1 MIALQRNEKYC
12 GLQNLIFPFH
22 CLCVILP
29 TKKQYFTI
37 YYSSFMRTIA
47 LMFGGKSPEHDIS
60 IRSARNIYGAIDKN
74 TFQVVLLG
82 VGRSGKW
89 YEVQA
94 ADFVVDDFEVD
105 EKGSPLSL
113 IPGVETGQLHRLADG
128 TTLPN
133 IEAVF
138 LIIHGPNGED
148 GTIQGLLS
156 QLNLPFTGPGVMAS
170 AIAMD
175 KDVCKRLFLQAG
187 LLSANAMVFQ
197 KHEMDSI
204 DYAVVCNQL
213 GSPVFIKPANMGSSV
228 GVSKATDKAEFEK
241 AVNLAFQFDTKIL
254 IEEMLVGR
262 ELECAVLGN
271 ELAAA
276 SGVGEVVITKGFYD
290 YESKYINDDAKTVIP
305 AENISESVLAKIQTI
320 ARQAY
325 QVLGCEGLSRVDMFL
340 TAEEDVY
347 INEINTL
354 PGFTSISM
362 YPKLWEAA
370 GLPYSQLIE
379 ELISLAIARKKR
391 EDALQRSR

>member
-1 MIALQRNEKYC
+1 
-12 GLQNLIFPFH
+12 
-22 CLCVILP
+22 
-29 TKKQYFTI
+29 
-37 YYSSFMRTIA
+37 MRTIA

-74 TFQVVLLG
+74 SFQVILLG

-89 YEVQA
+89 YEIQV
-94 ADFVVDDFEVD
+94 ADFEADGFEID

-113 IPGVETGQLHRLADG
+113 IPGVATGQLHRLTDG
-128 TTLPN
+128 TILPH

-187 LLSANAMVFQ
+187 LLSANALIFQ
-197 KHEMDSI
+197 RHELDSI
-204 DYAVVCNQL
+204 DYAAVCNKL

-228 GVSKATDKAEFEK
+228 GVSKATNAAEFAQ
-241 AVNLAFQFDTKIL
+241 AVSLAFRFDSKIL

-271 ELAAA
+271 ECPEA
-276 SGVGEVVITKGFYD
+276 SGVGEVVVLRGFYD
-290 YESKYINDDAKTVIP
+290 YESKYLTDAAKTIIP
-305 AENISESVLAKIQTI
+305 AENISESALLKIRMV

-325 QVLGCEGLSRVDMFL
+325 EVLGCEGLARVDMFL

-362 YPKLWEAA
+362 YPKLWEAE
-370 GLPYSQLIE
+370 GLAYPKLIE
-379 ELISLAIARKKR
+379 ALIALAIARKER
-391 EDALQRSR
+391 EDGLQRSR

>member
-1 MIALQRNEKYC
+1 
-12 GLQNLIFPFH
+12 
-22 CLCVILP
+22 
-29 TKKQYFTI
+29 
-37 YYSSFMRTIA
+37 MRTIA

-74 TFQVVLLG
+74 SFQIMLLG

-89 YEVQA
+89 YEIQV
-94 ADFVVDDFEVD
+94 ADFEADDFEID

-113 IPGVETGQLHRLADG
+113 IPGVPTGQLHRLTDG
-128 TTLPN
+128 AILPH

-187 LLSANAMVFQ
+187 LLSANALIFQ
-197 KHEMDSI
+197 RHELDSI
-204 DYAVVCNQL
+204 DYAAVCNKL

-228 GVSKATDKAEFEK
+228 GVSKATNAAEFVR
-241 AVNLAFQFDTKIL
+241 AVSLAFQFDSKIL

-271 ELAAA
+271 ECPEA
-276 SGVGEVVITKGFYD
+276 SGVGEVVVLRGFYD
-290 YESKYINDDAKTVIP
+290 YESKYLTDAAKTIIP
-305 AENISESVLAKIQTI
+305 AENISESALLKIRMV

-325 QVLGCEGLSRVDMFL
+325 EVLGCEGLARVDMFL

-362 YPKLWEAA
+362 YPKLWEAE
-370 GLPYSQLIE
+370 GLAYPKLIE
-379 ELISLAIARKKR
+379 ELIALAIARKER
-391 EDALQRSR
+391 EDGLQRSR

>member
-1 MIALQRNEKYC
+1 MSFF
-12 GLQNLIFPFH
+12 LQNIFLNPIFVFY
-22 CLCVILP
+22 LKIEQ
-29 TKKQYFTI
+29 KQLN
-37 YYSSFMRTIA
+37 MRTIA

-74 TFQVVLLG
+74 SFDVILLG

-89 YEVQA
+89 YEVQV
-94 ADFVVDDFEVD
+94 ADFEAEGFEID
-105 EKGSPLSL
+105 EKGAALSL
-113 IPGVETGQLHRLADG
+113 IPGVETGQLCYLSDG
-128 TTLPN
+128 TALPK
-133 IEAVF
+133 IDAVF

-156 QLNLPFTGPGVMAS
+156 QLNLPFTGPGTMAS

-197 KHEMDSI
+197 RHEMDSI
-204 DYAVVCNQL
+204 DYAVVCNKL

-228 GVSKATDKAEFEK
+228 GVSKATNAEEFAK
-241 AVNLAFQFDTKIL
+241 AVALAFRFDTKII
-254 IEEMLVGR
+254 IEEMLTGR

-271 ELAAA
+271 EMPEA
-276 SGVGEVVITKGFYD
+276 SGVGEVVIMKGFYD
-290 YESKYINDDAKTVIP
+290 YESKYLTDAAKTIIP
-305 AENISESVLAKIQTI
+305 AENISESALVKIQMI

-325 QVLGCEGLSRVDMFL
+325 QVLGCEGMARVDMFL
-340 TAEEDVY
+340 SAEEDVY

-362 YPKLWEAA
+362 YPKLWEAEGIA
-370 GLPYSQLIE
+370 YTKLIE
-379 ELISLAIARKKR
+379 ILIDLAIARKQR
-391 EDALQRSR
+391 EDSLQRSR

>member
-1 MIALQRNEKYC
+1 
-12 GLQNLIFPFH
+12 
-22 CLCVILP
+22 
-29 TKKQYFTI
+29 
-37 YYSSFMRTIA
+37 MRTIA

-74 TFQVVLLG
+74 SFEVILLG

-89 YEVQA
+89 YEVQV
-94 ADFVVDDFEVD
+94 ADFEAEGFEID
-105 EKGSPLSL
+105 AKGAALSL
-113 IPGVETGQLHRLADG
+113 IPGVKTGQLRYLADG
-128 TTLPN
+128 VALPK
-133 IEAVF
+133 IDAVF

-156 QLNLPFTGPGVMAS
+156 QLNLPFTGPGTMAS

-197 KHEMDSI
+197 RHERDSI
-204 DYAVVCNQL
+204 DYAVVCNKL

-228 GVSKATDKAEFEK
+228 GVSKATNAEEFAK
-241 AVNLAFQFDTKIL
+241 AVALAFRFDTKIL
-254 IEEMLVGR
+254 IEEMLIGR

-271 ELAAA
+271 EMPEA
-276 SGVGEVVITKGFYD
+276 SGVGEVVVMKGFYD
-290 YESKYINDDAKTVIP
+290 YESKYLTDAAKTIIP
-305 AENISESVLAKIQTI
+305 AENISESALLKIQMI

-325 QVLGCEGLSRVDMFL
+325 QVLGCEGMARVDMFL

-362 YPKLWEAA
+362 YPKLWEAE
-370 GLPYSQLIE
+370 GLAYPKLIE
-379 ELISLAIARKKR
+379 VLISFAIARKQR
-391 EDALQRSR
+391 EDSLQRSR